1 MAADGGTISEP
12 ERVAVLDAEPT
23 TRPKRLGLAIAWA
36 AGLFAAYLG
45 AIAVAVAA
53 GPVLLK
59 LAGAVAAGVVITLI
73 AIVGHDVGHG
83 AITRNKRVSFFLGTA
98 CFLPG
103 LHPYGLWKYHHNIM
117 HHGHTAQLGLDDAY
131 PPITV
136 ADYEARGPL
145 GKRLYEFS
153 RTLVGQQFCY
163 MMDVFFPKI
172 FFPFAYKGYALKKSD
187 WRDIAVVYAWTAL
200 FAAGALALS
209 VAAGPGAGAFT
220 HAANVA
226 VFAFIIPMTVWL
238 VSINFL
244 AIVQHTAPQVVWRA
258 PLGHPTPPEEMM
270 LSTVHIE
277 LPEWAD
283 RFYLRIMQHVMHHRN
298 VKIDLWSLKEAEARL
313 CEERP
318 DIIRAKWTPAYHAM
332 ITREC
337 QLWDAENEGW
347 TTFKAVRERLGRDA
361 ARPQALADAA

>member
-1 MAADGGTISEP
+1 MAADGGTVLEP
-12 ERVAVLDAEPT
+12 ERFALLEPESK
-23 TRPKRLGLAIAWA
+23 TRPKRLGLALVTA
-36 AGLFAAYLG
+36 ATLFALYLG
-45 AIAVAVAA
+45 GVVVAVAA
-53 GPVLLK
+53 GSMFLK
-59 LAGAVAAGVVITLI
+59 LLAAVFTGTIITVL

-83 AITRNKRVSFFLGTA
+83 AISRGRRVNFFLGTA
-98 CFLPG
+98 CFLPA

-136 ADYEARGPL
+136 EDYEARGPL

-153 RTLVGQQFCY
+153 RTLVGQHFCY

-172 FFPFAYKGYALKKSD
+172 FFPYFYKGYALKKSD

-200 FAAGALALS
+200 FVVAAFALS
-209 VAAGPGAGAFT
+209 VAAQPGAGALF

-226 VFAFIIPMTVWL
+226 IFAVVIPMTVWL
-238 VSINFL
+238 VGINFL
-244 AIVQHTAPQVVWRA
+244 AIVQHTAPRVVWRR
-258 PLGHPTPPEEMM
+258 PMGHPTPPEEMM

-277 LPEWAD
+277 LPEWLD
-283 RFYLRIMQHVMHHRN
+283 RFYLRIMQHVAHHRN
-298 VKIDLWSLKEAEARL
+298 VKIDLWSLKEAEDRL

-337 QLWDAENEGW
+337 QLWDDENQGW
-347 TTFKAVRERLGRDA
+347 TTFRAVRERRAHAA
-361 ARPQALADAA
+361 ARPETLANAA